1 MIIATRDLEYR
12 AEDGTVIPV
21 PVVYLFALARWRNT
35 GAVATTIGFPNGVK
49 ESAAHGIDAV
59 QALVLAINDIGND
72 LYFSDYHK
80 MGRLKWGE
88 PDKGY
93 GFPVTK
99 NVRDLLIGDDKRFDG
114 E

>member
-1 MIIATRDLEYR
+1 MIIATRDLEYV

-21 PVVYLFALARWRNT
+21 PVCIYLPCQEAQHWRCP
-35 GAVATTIGFPNGVK
+35 TTIGFPNGVK
-49 ESAAHGIDAV
+49 ESAGLGFDAV
-59 QALVLAINDIGND
+59 QALVLAINDIGNN

-80 MGRLKWGE
+80 TGRLKWGE

-99 NVRDLLIGDDKRFDG
+99 NARDLLIGDDKRFDG